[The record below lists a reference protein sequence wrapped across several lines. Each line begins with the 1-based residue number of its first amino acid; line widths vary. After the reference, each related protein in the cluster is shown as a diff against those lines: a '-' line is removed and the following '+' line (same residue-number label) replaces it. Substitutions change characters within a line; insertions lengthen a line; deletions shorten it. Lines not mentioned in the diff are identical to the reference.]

1 MWGGGGGGHQ
11 VGRGRHTVPCH
22 RAVTVNGADMGDML
36 IHLASNSAR
45 RRLRSSVS
53 VQKKYT
59 HIHIHTHIHAHTQSH
74 IHVHG
79 HTHTHTLWTGC
90 QSVKGHTFT
99 PIKGGNRSCQRSPH
113 GMRRTFK
120 APEPGFKPS
129 SSSRRSNG
137 SYGGG
142 GEM

>member
-1 MWGGGGGGHQ
+1 MGGKGLGGHQ

-59 HIHIHTHIHAHTQSH
+59 HIHTHIHAHTQSR
-74 IHVHG
+74 IRVHR
-79 HTHTHTLWTGC
+79 HTHTYTLWTGC

-99 PIKGGNRSCQRSPH
+99 PIKGGNRSRQRNPH

-120 APEPGFKPS
+120 APGPGFKPTTFLL
-129 SSSRRSNG
+129 RVRGANQTP
-137 SYGGG
+137 
-142 GEM
+142 

>member
-1 MWGGGGGGHQ
+1 MGEWGLGGHQ

-53 VQKKYT
+53 VQKTYT
-59 HIHIHTHIHAHTQSH
+59 HLHTLSCRHSFSRTHARAHTHLYTY
-74 IHVHG
+74 
-79 HTHTHTLWTGC
+79 TGC
-90 QSVKGHTFT
+90 QSIKGHTFT
-99 PIKGGNRSCQRSPH
+99 PIKGGKRSRQRNPH

-120 APEPGFKPS
+120 APELGFKLTTFLLKVRGANQTP
-129 SSSRRSNG
+129 
-137 SYGGG
+137 
-142 GEM
+142 